1 MPVNAL
7 RRIDLK
13 YFLARSK
20 ATTLS
25 LQAFEGSS
33 YIGIIQ
39 NWKKPVAQ
47 EAFNAFVRLQN

>member
-1 MPVNAL
+1 VT
-7 RRIDLK
+7 I
-13 YFLARSK
+13 
-20 ATTLS
+20 LS

-47 EAFNAFVRLQN
+47 EAFNAFCEASRLEKSRCYEI